1 MRWLPGLLLLIG
13 LLSAGAGHG
22 QGYVD
27 ELQESMVE
35 DSLSEGVL
43 DENAPNSVILD
54 ITRTKAGRDFYE
66 SFYQQWSNVRFTA
79 PVNVQ
84 GDSVLTDRT
93 MTPVFNLNEYV
104 ITIEELVTPNNGLT
118 SLVSI
123 NVDNQVL
130 WQQFVQ
136 ARRDILEEYAG
147 YAVETVRQ
155 YFIEI
160 QSMQAQLGDEDQK
173 GTGIY

>member
-1 MRWLPGLLLLIG
+1 MRWLVGLLVAILCSSGI
-13 LLSAGAGHG
+13 ARG

-27 ELQESMVE
+27 ELNERMVE

-54 ITRTKAGRDFYE
+54 ISRTKVGRDFYE
-66 SFYQQWSNVRFTA
+66 SFYQQWSNVRLSL
-79 PVNVQ
+79 PVNAQ
-84 GDSVLTDRT
+84 GDSVLVDQKLP
-93 MTPVFNLNEYV
+93 PVFNLNEYV
-104 ITIEELVTPNNGLT
+104 ITIEELATPTNGLT

-123 NVDNQVL
+123 NVDNQII

-136 ARRDILEEYAG
+136 ARRDILDEYAG

-160 QSMQAQLGDEDQK
+160 QSVQAQLGDDDQK
-173 GTGIY
+173 GNGIY